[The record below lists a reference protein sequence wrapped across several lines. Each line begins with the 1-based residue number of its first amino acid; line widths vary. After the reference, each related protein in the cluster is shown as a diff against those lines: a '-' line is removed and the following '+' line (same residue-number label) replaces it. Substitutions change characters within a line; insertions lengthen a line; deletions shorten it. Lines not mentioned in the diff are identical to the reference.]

1 MGRLKGLLWFCVFG
15 VLFAGTLW
23 ILNAVPLLLKQEGFR
38 SLKNIGETQAYLG
51 TRLSLPRYFSPG
63 LVWPPSAILAQRKPF
78 PAYVVRF
85 KKRGED
91 GVSLVL
97 SMSPVRHPLSGFHI
111 EPAMGLRR
119 MRVKL
124 TDQSAELVIGR
135 LRSGERCCLLSW
147 VQAAKRWTLSG
158 VLPPSEILKMAE
170 SMDLP

>member
-23 ILNAVPLLLKQEGFR
+23 ILNAVPLLLEQEGFR

-51 TRLSLPRYFSPG
+51 TRLPLPRYFPPG

-78 PAYVVRF
+78 PAYVVKF
-85 KKRGED
+85 QKRGERK
-91 GVSLVL
+91 VSLVL
-97 SMSPVRHPLSGFHI
+97 SVAPPRRPLSGFHI

-119 MRVKL
+119 MRVNFA
-124 TDQSAELVIGR
+124 DQSAELVIGR

-158 VLPPSEILKMAE
+158 LLPPSEILKMAE